1 MSSCPS
7 FIRATYSPS
16 EVSGSS
22 VADLVEVNRSS
33 LAISSR
39 LE

>member
-1 MSSCPS
+1 MFSWPS
-7 FIRATYSPS
+7 FIRATYPAS

-22 VADLVEVNRSS
+22 VADLVEVNSS
-33 LAISSR
+33 RLAISSR